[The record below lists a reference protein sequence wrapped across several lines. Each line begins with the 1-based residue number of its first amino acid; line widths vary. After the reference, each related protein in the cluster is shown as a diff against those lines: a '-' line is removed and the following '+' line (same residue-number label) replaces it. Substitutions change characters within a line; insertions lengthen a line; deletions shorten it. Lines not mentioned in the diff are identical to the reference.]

1 LGSCAS
7 KKITDVSYLF
17 FERQHNSGA
26 EDEHFMP
33 RNSKLKQLPVLI
45 FVHGGYWN
53 SGRKGTYDLLG
64 RNFAR
69 KGVVVVIRIIL

>member
-7 KKITDVSYLF
+7 KKITDVSYLLSSK
-17 FERQHNSGA
+17 ESTNGA

-45 FVHGGYWN
+45 LYTEATGIVGV
-53 SGRKGTYDLLG
+53 RDL
-64 RNFAR
+64 
-69 KGVVVVIRIIL
+69 

>member
-1 LGSCAS
+1 MYP
-7 KKITDVSYLF
+7 IYYL
-17 FERQHNSGA
+17 RKDNKA
-26 EDEHFMP
+26 PKMNIFMP

-69 KGVVVVIRIIL
+69 KG

>member
-1 LGSCAS
+1 MYPIYYLR
-7 KKITDVSYLF
+7 KK
-17 FERQHNSGA
+17 HNSGA

-53 SGRKGTYDLLG
+53 SGRKGLMILG
-64 RNFAR
+64 RNFA
-69 KGVVVVIRIIL
+69 KE

>member
-1 LGSCAS
+1 MYPIYYLR
-7 KKITDVSYLF
+7 KK
-17 FERQHNSGA
+17 QQCGA

>member
-1 LGSCAS
+1 MYPIYYLR
-7 KKITDVSYLF
+7 KKG
-17 FERQHNSGA
+17 GA

-53 SGRKGTYDLLG
+53 SGRGLMICWAETLHAKE
-64 RNFAR
+64 
-69 KGVVVVIRIIL
+69 